1 MVTLFT
7 QGRYS
12 ETATFAQAITVRFP
26 MHAVSWKVLGAV
38 LRRMG
43 QSVNALA
50 AVQKAVALSP
60 GDAEAHNNLGTTLE
74 DLRRL
79 GEAEAS
85 YRRALQIK
93 PDYAEAQF
101 NLGNILRELGRPGE
115 AEASYGRAL
124 QVKPAYAAAHNNL
137 GTILQDLRR
146 LGEAEASYRRALQI
160 KPDYAEAHN
169 NLGNTL
175 RNLGRPGDA
184 EASFRRALQIEP
196 ALATAHFNLGNAL
209 SDLGRLG
216 EAEASF
222 RRALQIKPDDAE
234 AHNNLGNTL
243 RNLDRL
249 GEAEASYGRALQIK
263 PAIAE
268 AHNNLG
274 VTLQNLGRFDEAE
287 AHYRRALEIKPDY
300 ADVHSNVGGVL
311 MERGE
316 IEEAEKFLNQGLALA
331 PGEAGPLAAALF
343 HIPYQPHDPRFN
355 HLEDAYA
362 RRGSL
367 ALEERIKLNFAMGK
381 AMETIGQ
388 YDRSFSAYEE
398 GNRLY
403 YEGHPFDEATDESF
417 LEQSRSLFTAE
428 LFRKYETL
436 ADNLAPIAD
445 ERGDERQ
452 PIFIVGM
459 PRSGTTL
466 IEQILASHPAVFGA
480 GELTTLGEIA
490 PKAAHLLRN
499 STNGEATTL
508 LALRQLGQQYLDQV
522 WKLAPDARAVTDK
535 LPGNYYLLGLIHLML
550 PHAKIIHCL
559 REPMDSCFSC
569 YAQLFRTGHHYSYD
583 LRTLGRHY
591 LRYTKRVEHWASV
604 LPPSRILDV
613 RYEDNVAD
621 PEREARRMLD
631 HVGLVWD
638 SACLRF
644 YETKRAVS
652 TASVAQVRKPMY
664 STSVARW
671 KRFEKHLRP
680 LVEILHPA
688 TSPES
693 GF

>member
-12 ETATFAQAITVRFP
+12 ETATLAQAMTVRFP
-26 MHAVSWKVLGAV
+26 KDAVSWKVLGAV

-43 QSVNALA
+43 QSTSALA

-74 DLRRL
+74 DLHRL
-79 GEAEAS
+79 SEAEVS
-85 YRRALQIK
+85 YGRALQLK
-93 PDYAEAQF
+93 PDYAEAHF
-101 NLGNILRELGRPGE
+101 NLGNILRELGRFGE
-115 AEASYGRAL
+115 AEASFRRAL
-124 QVKPAYAAAHNNL
+124 QVKPAYAEAHNNL
-137 GTILQDLRR
+137 GAALQQ
-146 LGEAEASYRRALQI
+146 LGCLDEAEVSYRRALQI

-175 RNLGRPGDA
+175 RSLGRPGEA
-184 EASFRRALQIEP
+184 EVSFRRALQIEP
-196 ALATAHFNLGNAL
+196 ALATVHFNLGNAL

-216 EAEASF
+216 EAEAGF

-263 PAIAE
+263 PATAE

-274 VTLQNLGRFDEAE
+274 VTLQNLGRFDQAE

-300 ADVHSNVGGVL
+300 ADAHSNFGGVL
-311 MERGE
+311 MELGK
-316 IEEAEKFLNQGLALA
+316 IEEAEQFLNQGLALA
-331 PGEAGPLAAALF
+331 PAEAGPLAAALF
-343 HIPYQPHDPRFN
+343 HIPYQPQDPRFKN
-355 HLEDAYA
+355 LEHAYA

-367 ALEERIKLNFAMGK
+367 ALEERVKLNFAMGK

-403 YEGHPFDEATDESF
+403 YERHPFDEATDEGF
-417 LEQSRSLFTAE
+417 LEQSRVLFTAE
-428 LFRKYETL
+428 LFKKYAAL
-436 ADNLAPIAD
+436 ADHLPPVED
-445 ERGDERQ
+445 ERE

-466 IEQILASHPAVFGA
+466 IEQILASHSAVFGA
-480 GELTTLGEIA
+480 GELTTLRDIA
-490 PKAAHLLRN
+490 AKAWLLLRD
-499 STNGEATTL
+499 STNEEATL
-508 LALRQLGQQYLDQV
+508 LALRQLGRQYLDQV
-522 WKLAPDARAVTDK
+522 WKLAPDARAIIDK
-535 LPGNYYLLGLIHLML
+535 QPGNYYLLGLIHLML

-569 YAQLFRTGHHYSYD
+569 YALLFRTGHRYSYD
-583 LRTLGRHY
+583 LRMLGRHY
-591 LRYTKRVEHWASV
+591 LRYKKRVEHWASV
-604 LPPSRILDV
+604 LPPGRILDV

-631 HVGLVWD
+631 HLGLAWD

-644 YETKRAVS
+644 YETERTVS
-652 TASVAQVRKPMY
+652 TASVTQVRKPMY
-664 STSVARW
+664 SNSVARW
-671 KRFEKHLRP
+671 KRFEKHLAP
-680 LVEILHPA
+680 LLDIIRPA
-688 TSPES
+688 TSSET
-693 GF
+693 GLDD